1 MHPVTTVPSR
11 HSSAAPTASI
21 HTNDV
26 MTGVAGCERTFLNAL
41 SANIITHSAST
52 DAEYLATKEWQTDSV
67 VVTFDGSTIHIEHHN
82 MVLDCNKNPMFN
94 NYLTTEG
101 DTLVVHEDVG
111 EQGNTNC
118 FCLYD
123 NWMDVEG
130 SPRYRYLRI
139 VLEYSYS
146 GNNESATVFES
157 MFMKLSPQKQ

>member
-1 MHPVTTVPSR
+1 MKKILLGLISIGAVLLFWACSKGDGFWDGPWLSNEG
-11 HSSAAPTASI
+11 HS
-21 HTNDV
+21 
-26 MTGVAGCERTFLNAL
+26 GCKM
-41 SANIITHSAST
+41 ST

-111 EQGNTNC
+111 EQGNTDC

-130 SPRYRYLRI
+130 SPRHRYLRI
-139 VLEYSYS
+139 VKEYCYL
-146 GNNESATVFES
+146 GNNDSVTVFES
-157 MFMKLSPQKQ
+157 MFMKLSPKKQ

>member
-1 MHPVTTVPSR
+1 MKKILLGLISIGAVLLPWSCSKGDGFWAGPWLSNEG
-11 HSSAAPTASI
+11 HS
-21 HTNDV
+21 
-26 MTGVAGCERTFLNAL
+26 GCKT
-41 SANIITHSAST
+41 ST

-82 MVLDCNKNPMFN
+82 MVLDCNKHPMFN

-111 EQGNTNC
+111 EQGNTDC

-130 SPRYRYLRI
+130 SPRHRYLRI
-139 VLEYSYS
+139 VKEYSYL
-146 GNNESATVFES
+146 GNNDSVTVFES
-157 MFMKLSPQKQ
+157 MFLKLSPQKQ

>member
-1 MHPVTTVPSR
+1 MKKILLGLISIGAILLPWSCSMDMPGDVWLSNEG
-11 HSSAAPTASI
+11 HS
-21 HTNDV
+21 
-26 MTGVAGCERTFLNAL
+26 GCKM
-41 SANIITHSAST
+41 ST

-82 MVLDCNKNPMFN
+82 MVLDCNKHPMFN

-111 EQGNTNC
+111 EQGNTDC

-130 SPRYRYLRI
+130 SPRHRYLRI
-139 VLEYSYS
+139 VKEYSYL
-146 GNNESATVFES
+146 GNNDSVTVFES
-157 MFMKLSPQKQ
+157 MFLKLSPQKQ

>member
-1 MHPVTTVPSR
+1 MKKILLGLISIGAILLFWSCSMDMQGDVWLSNEG
-11 HSSAAPTASI
+11 HS
-21 HTNDV
+21 
-26 MTGVAGCERTFLNAL
+26 GCKM
-41 SANIITHSAST
+41 ST

-82 MVLDCNKNPMFN
+82 MVLDCNDNPMFN

-111 EQGNTNC
+111 EQGNTDC

-130 SPRYRYLRI
+130 SPRHRYLRI
-139 VLEYSYS
+139 VLEYSYL
-146 GNNESATVFES
+146 GNNGSVTVFES

>member
-1 MHPVTTVPSR
+1 MKKILLGLISIGAILLPWSCSMDMQGDVWLSNEG
-11 HSSAAPTASI
+11 HS
-21 HTNDV
+21 
-26 MTGVAGCERTFLNAL
+26 GCKM
-41 SANIITHSAST
+41 ST

-82 MVLDCNKNPMFN
+82 MVLDCNDNPMFN

-111 EQGNTNC
+111 EQGNTDC

-130 SPRYRYLRI
+130 SPKYRYLRI

-146 GNNESATVFES
+146 GNNDSATVFES

>member
-1 MHPVTTVPSR
+1 MKKILLGLISIGAILLLWSCSMDMQGDVWLSNEG
-11 HSSAAPTASI
+11 HS
-21 HTNDV
+21 
-26 MTGVAGCERTFLNAL
+26 GCKM
-41 SANIITHSAST
+41 ST

-82 MVLDCNKNPMFN
+82 MVLDCNKHPMFN

-111 EQGNTNC
+111 EQGNTDC

-130 SPRYRYLRI
+130 SPKYRYLRI
-139 VLEYSYS
+139 MLEYSYS
-146 GNNESATVFES
+146 GNNGSATVFES
-157 MFMKLSPQKQ
+157 MFLKLSPQKQ